1 MAGGGWS
8 GSRVGRLPADVTDFV
23 GRRQEIA
30 QVRRLLSEARLVT
43 LTGAGGTGKTRLALR
58 VAAESRRGYP
68 DGVWLVDLAPVLE
81 EALVEYTIAESL
93 GIRAQSDRDLSDILG
108 GFLCDRELLLVLD
121 NCEYVLDAAAS
132 FADRMLRS
140 APGLR
145 VLCTSRQPL
154 GTISEHVW
162 RVPPLPVPAPGE
174 VVAPGMRWRYP
185 SILLFAER
193 AAAAAPGFELTPANQ
208 DRVVEI
214 CRRLDGLPLAIE
226 LAAAQLRTLTVDQLE
241 ARLVDRLPA
250 LRTRHAVP
258 AHHRTLEATFDW
270 SFELATPAE
279 RALWSSLSVFVDGI
293 DLDAAEYVCADGRP
307 LLDVIS
313 GLVDK
318 SILLREESTNGVRY
332 RLLETVRQYGLSRLR
347 RCGGDELALRRR
359 HRDWYLRLAE
369 RLNAEWFSPREEEWS
384 ARLRREQSNVR
395 AAINFCLTVESSSEC
410 ALHIVYNLQY
420 YWVCCGAQQEG
431 RYWLGR
437 ALAANPRPSLA
448 RARAYAVLSRVLQT
462 VSEPTGAMTAAQECL
477 ALARDLAEPALIARA
492 TVDLGISKLLS
503 GADLPGAQAML
514 EEALAA
520 IGDDDRPSRAA
531 AMSSL
536 AMAQLYQGKL
546 AEALECCA
554 ATREFCRAHGDRWWL
569 ATSLAGA
576 AVAEASRGEI
586 QAAEANLRECVLLV
600 FALGDTGAVTRAL
613 DLFALTA
620 ETAGD
625 DLRAARL
632 MGAADGIRLVVGEF
646 GLGSNQIRGRRDHT
660 YAAARA
666 RLGRVAF
673 DAAYAAGCA
682 MSIDEAIDYASRAS
696 AAGMPAPTVPGP
708 PSTLLTRRELE
719 VVALVAEGLTN
730 KQIATKLVIA
740 PRTAESHVENI
751 LRKLAFTGRT
761 QIAAW
766 HAERVRDD
774 TG

>member
-30 QVRRLLSEARLVT
+30 EVRRLLARARLVT

-58 VAAESRRGYP
+58 VAAEVRRGYP

-93 GIRAQSDRDLSDILG
+93 GIRGQSDRDLGDILG
-108 GFLCDRELLLVLD
+108 GFLCDRELVLVLD
-121 NCEYVLDAAAS
+121 NCEHVLDAAAS
-132 FADRMLRS
+132 FVDRMLRT

-193 AAAAAPGFELTPANQ
+193 AAAAEPGFELTPANQ
-208 DRVVEI
+208 DRVAEI

-250 LRTRHAVP
+250 LHTRHAVP

-279 RALWSSLSVFVDGI
+279 RALWTSLSVFVDGI
-293 DLDAAEYVCADGRP
+293 DLDAAEYVCADGEP

-318 SILLREESTNGVRY
+318 SILMRDESTDGVRY
-332 RLLETVRQYGLSRLR
+332 RLLETVRQYGLSQLR
-347 RCGGDELALRRR
+347 RRGGDELALRRR

-369 RLNAEWFSPREEEWS
+369 RLNAEWFAPREEEWS

-395 AAINFCLTVESSSEC
+395 AAINFCLTAESDSEC
-410 ALHIVYNLQY
+410 ALHIVYLLQY

-448 RARAYAVLSRVLQT
+448 KAKAYAVLSRVLQAF
-462 VSEPTGAMTAAQECL
+462 SEPVSAMVAAQECL
-477 ALARDLAEPALIARA
+477 ALARDLAEPALVARA
-492 TVDLGISKLLS
+492 TVDLAISQFLS

-514 EEALAA
+514 EGALDV
-520 IGDDDRPSRAA
+520 ISDDDLATRAA

-536 AMAQLYQGKL
+536 AMVLLYQGKL
-546 AEALECCA
+546 AEAAQLCA
-554 ATREFCRAHGDRWWL
+554 ASRAFCRTHGDRWWL
-569 ATSLAGA
+569 AVSLAGSA
-576 AVAEASRGEI
+576 MLEVTLGDT
-586 QAAEANLRECVLLV
+586 QAAEAYLRECVMLV
-600 FALGDTGAVTRAL
+600 FALGDIGTVIRAL
-613 DLFALTA
+613 DLFALA
-620 ETAGD
+620 AASGGD

-632 MGAADGIRLVVGEF
+632 MGSAHGIRRVVGEI
-646 GLGSNQIRGRRDHT
+646 GLGSHQIRGYRDKT
-660 YAAARA
+660 YAGARQ
-666 RLGRVAF
+666 RLGAAVF
-673 DAAYAAGCA
+673 DAAYAAGCE
-682 MSIDEAIDYASRAS
+682 MSIDDAVDYASRATGPVAPAPVS
-696 AAGMPAPTVPGP
+696 PGPAPTP
-708 PSTLLTRRELE
+708 LTRRELE

-730 KQIATKLVIA
+730 RQIATKLVIA

-766 HAERVRDD
+766 HAERVRNDHR
-774 TG
+774 